1 MRHTGT
7 FLTPLVLAPLALV
20 AGCATQS
27 VAPPPQHEISER
39 ALDTSSA
46 AAVDWRTSKPVTA
59 PHAMVASAQPLA
71 TQVGVQILTTGGHS
85 SDAAAARG
93 DAEAWGHPGLG
104 MSCGARHEGWR

>member
-1 MRHTGT
+1 MRISDWSSDVCSSDLT

-59 PHAMVASAQPLA
+59 PHAMVVSAQHLA
-71 TQVGVQILTTGGHS
+71 TEVGVEILKRGGNAI
-85 SDAAAARG
+85 DAAVAVG
-93 DAEAWGHPGLG
+93 DRKSTRLNSSH
-104 MSCGARHEGWR
+104 

>member
-59 PHAMVASAQPLA
+59 PHAMVVSAQHRA
-71 TQVGVQILTTGGHS
+71 TEVGVEILKRGGNEI
-85 SDAAAARG
+85 DAAVAVRSEERRVG
-93 DAEAWGHPGLG
+93 KEWVSTCRSRWSQYH
-104 MSCGARHEGWR
+104 